1 MLHVSRSLDL
11 FEFGILPVL
20 NSTQSLNRLLRWL
33 VLTLIFPLV
42 CLNGWLSF
50 KVVQFFQ
57 PLVNCLILA
66 ALLAFLLNYPVYLLQ
81 QRGIQRGWAATIVG
95 SIAALMFGLLGIT
108 LVPALSDD
116 VREVAQLFP
125 QWLESASRQLDSF
138 ENWAAHNRL
147 PGGISQV
154 VAGLSDRLPSEI
166 QSLSDEALGLGL
178 EVIGSLSEALLTAV
192 LTFYLLLDGDK
203 IANSLFRRLPADV
216 GPKVR
221 EALQKNFQNYFL
233 VQLALSVLIGTAITT
248 TFLLLK
254 VPYALL
260 FGLAVGIFSI
270 IPFGDTITFTVISLL
285 LAAQDFWMGIRV
297 LSIALVIDQLIDQLI
312 TPRLLGRFTG
322 LRPLWVL
329 IALITGA
336 KIGGLLGLIL
346 AVPLSGFA
354 KSLLDEWQLISD
366 ATEASESS
374 DRVEVASLRLPDA
387 STTP

>member
-233 VQLALSVLIGTAITT
+233 GQLALSVLIGTAITT

-354 KSLLDEWQLISD
+354 KSLLDEWQLVSD
-366 ATEASESS
+366 ATEAAELS
-374 DRVEVASLRLPDA
+374 DGAEVASLRLSDA

>member
-154 VAGLSDRLPSEI
+154 VSGLSARLPSEI

-233 VQLALSVLIGTAITT
+233 GQLALSVLIGTAITT

>member
-125 QWLESASRQLDSF
+125 QWLESASQQLDSF

-233 VQLALSVLIGTAITT
+233 GQLALSVLIGTAITT

>member
-95 SIAALMFGLLGIT
+95 SIAAVMFGLLGIT

-233 VQLALSVLIGTAITT
+233 GQLALSVLIGTAITT

>member
-233 VQLALSVLIGTAITT
+233 GQLALSVLIGTAITT

>member
-11 FEFGILPVL
+11 FEFGISLVL

-233 VQLALSVLIGTAITT
+233 GQLALSVLIGTAITT

>member
-1 MLHVSRSLDL
+1 M
-11 FEFGILPVL
+11 L

-233 VQLALSVLIGTAITT
+233 GQLALSVLIGTAITT